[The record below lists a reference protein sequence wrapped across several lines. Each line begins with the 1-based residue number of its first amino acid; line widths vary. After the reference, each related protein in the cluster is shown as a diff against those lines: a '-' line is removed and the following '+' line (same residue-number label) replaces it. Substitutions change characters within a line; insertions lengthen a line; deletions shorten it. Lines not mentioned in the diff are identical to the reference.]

1 MLFYVAAGLVA
12 FGALFA
18 AAGIAAERGLR
29 LSVRYFRRT
38 DWS

>member
-1 MLFYVAAGLVA
+1 MLFYVGAGLIA

-29 LSVRYFRRT
+29 LGARYFRRT
-38 DWS
+38 NWS